1 MRKTSSVNVLW
12 LLISLV
18 TIGLMACKSSN
29 KNGNKTE
36 STMQEMPTPIT
47 DNNLDSLKKVQ
58 QLKRDSIQRNR

>member
-1 MRKTSSVNVLW
+1 MRKISLVNVLW

-29 KNGNKTE
+29 KNGNKSE
-36 STMQEMPTPIT
+36 IIIQEMPSPVT
-47 DNNLDSLKKVQ
+47 DNNIDSLKKVQ

>member
-29 KNGNKTE
+29 KNGNKPE
-36 STMQEMPTPIT
+36 STMQEMPAPIT
-47 DNNLDSLKKVQ
+47 DNNIDSLKKVQ
-58 QLKRDSIQRNR
+58 QLKRDSLQRNR

>member
-36 STMQEMPTPIT
+36 STMQEMPAPAS
-47 DNNLDSLKKVQ
+47 DNNIDSLKKVQ